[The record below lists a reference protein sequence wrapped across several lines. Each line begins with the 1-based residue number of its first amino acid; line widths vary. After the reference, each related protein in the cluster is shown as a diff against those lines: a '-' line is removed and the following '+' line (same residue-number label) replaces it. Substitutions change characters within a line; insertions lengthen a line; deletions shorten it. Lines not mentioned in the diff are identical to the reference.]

1 MDKEG
6 PYFPRPT
13 LELIEGVPIINLFAD
28 NWAAIASFQARPDDL
43 VICTY
48 PKAGTT
54 WASEIVDLIL
64 NEADPQKTKRE
75 AIYIRVPFLE
85 FVAPGVPKGT
95 TLLANAP
102 SPRLIKSHLT
112 VELLPKTFWEN
123 NCKII
128 YVARNA
134 KDVAVSFF
142 YFSQMARI
150 LPDPGTWNEFL
161 EKYMAGDVS
170 YGSWYD
176 HVKGWWEK
184 RNDPNVLYLFYED
197 MKEDLKREIRRILK
211 FLGKDFV
218 EDVLDR
224 IVHHTSFKEM
234 KQNSKSLYDKIPTH
248 VMNHKVSPFLRKGIT
263 GDWKNHFTVAQNE
276 RFDEAYEKNM
286 AGSSLHFRTEL

>member
-1 MDKEG
+1 MDKEA
-6 PYFPRPT
+6 PDFPRPT
-13 LELIEGVPIINLFAD
+13 LKVIQGVPITKLFAD
-28 NWAAIASFQARPDDL
+28 NWAAISSFKARPDDL

-64 NEADPQKTKRE
+64 NDGDTQKTKRD

-85 FVAPGVPKGT
+85 FAAPGVPTGT
-95 TLLANAP
+95 TLLADTPA
-102 SPRLIKSHLT
+102 PRLIKSHLP
-112 VELLPKTFWEN
+112 VQLLPNTFWEN

-142 YFSQMARI
+142 YFYQMARI
-150 LPDPGTWNEFL
+150 LPEPGTWDEFL
-161 EKYMAGDVS
+161 EKYITGEVC

-184 RNDPNVLYLFYED
+184 RKDPRVLYLFYED
-197 MKEDLKREIRRILK
+197 MKEDPKREIQKIIQ
-211 FLGKDFV
+211 FMVKDFG
-218 EDVLDR
+218 EEVLDK

-234 KQNSKSLYDKIPTH
+234 KQNSMSIYGKMPSN
-248 VMNHKVSPFLRKGIT
+248 VMNHQVSPFLRKGIA

-276 RFDEAYEKNM
+276 RFDESYEKNM